1 MIKYIITIIFVILII
16 YLGLKLF
23 NINLLGMENFE
34 TLPTLN
40 SSAFV
45 HMYDNNGNKL
55 NIALVSKPFGA
66 DSDYK
71 LYLDNI
77 NKYIYIGIT
86 SYMEFPYIPS
96 NPIDNYILE
105 NKTDRGSSNSY
116 NLEMYFTICNAW
128 LHCFR
133 NPNEYLPIDRPLAL
147 ISESDFVN
155 YNVLKPDPMIEKQF
169 DFIYSCPKVN
179 EDSSC
184 DDWVSH
190 NKNWHLALKCL
201 PILCLK
207 YKLKGLLVGRK
218 NCILPEG
225 CNEYIETTG
234 WVDYMDNIK
243 LYNKCKFI
251 FVPNL
256 RDASPRVLTEALSC
270 NLPCLVNYNILGG
283 WKYVDSE
290 KTGEFFTDENDI
302 DKSIQKLLAN
312 MKKYNPRQYIID
324 NYGPINS
331 GRKLKKFIF
340 DNFAGKVQK
349 LNLDDTL
356 TTLATTDVDYI
367 VFRGPLSGF
376 IEEGKEKKENKEEI
390 TNVNN
395 KVLNNLSVF
404 KL

>member
-1 MIKYIITIIFVILII
+1 MIKYIISIVLVILII
-16 YLGLKLF
+16 FLSLKIF
-23 NINLLGMENFE
+23 NIKILGMENFE
-34 TLPTLN
+34 SLPTLS

-71 LYLDNI
+71 IFLDNI
-77 NKYIYIGIT
+77 NKYLYIGIT

-105 NKTDRGSSNSY
+105 NKTERGSATAY

-133 NPNEYLPIDRPLAL
+133 NPEEFLPLEKPLAL

-155 YNVLKPDPMIEKQF
+155 YNIAKPDPSIIKEY

-179 EDSSC
+179 ESSPC

-190 NKNWHLALKCL
+190 NKNWELALKCL
-201 PILCLK
+201 PILCIK

-225 CNEYIETTG
+225 CDKYIETTG
-234 WVDYMDNIK
+234 WVDYYDNLK

-251 FVPNL
+251 FIPNQ

-270 NLPCLVNYNILGG
+270 NLACLVNYNILGG
-283 WKYVDSE
+283 WKYVDSA
-290 KTGEFFTDENDI
+290 KTGEYFTDENDI
-302 DKSIQKLLAN
+302 DESINRLLTN
-312 MKKYNPRQYIID
+312 MNNYTPRQYIID

-331 GRKLKKFIF
+331 GRKLKKFLF
-340 DNFAGKVQK
+340 DNFNGKIQK
-349 LNLDDTL
+349 LNSDDTL
-356 TTLATTDVDYI
+356 TLLAPSDVDYV
-367 VFRGPLSGF
+367 VFRGPLTDF
-376 IEEGKEKKENKEEI
+376 IPENKEDMA
-390 TNVNN
+390 N
-395 KVLNNLSVF
+395 KIVPKAVLLNDLTAY